1 MELNKDYNSLYRKY
15 KKKYLIAKK
24 NLKAGSGL
32 PNVSGLTIDT
42 NLDETPGGR
51 PMTPL
56 RPSPEPRTPE
66 KKYLFESLEPVYR
79 LEGNR
84 FTVEA
89 ESLEFVFEEIFQ
101 IEIDGRFLTIFR
113 SNQTGKIMYYFIK
126 KFIPSP
132 IKTILEPLTIIE
144 EKPRV
149 LWTEPLAGPGK
160 LDFDGK
166 HIKFLSRQQIK
177 FNRKEIYLFV
187 TENEDL
193 VYTDKI
199 PDFIEDVDY
208 ADERRRRKFGFYDLP
223 V

>member
-42 NLDETPGGR
+42 KLDETPGGR
-51 PMTPL
+51 PMT
-56 RPSPEPRTPE
+56 PEPRTPE

-79 LEGNR
+79 LRGNR

-89 ESLEFVFEEIFQ
+89 ESLEFVFEEINQ
-101 IEIDGRFLTIFR
+101 IKIDERFLTIFR

-126 KFIPSP
+126 NFIPSP
-132 IKTILEPLTIIE
+132 IKTKLEPLTIIE

-149 LWTEPLAGPGK
+149 LWTKPIAGPGK

-166 HIKFLSRQQIK
+166 HIKFLSREQIK
-177 FNRKEIYLFV
+177 FNGKEIYLFV

-193 VYTDKI
+193 VYFIDKV
-199 PDFIEDVDY
+199 PDFIEDADY
-208 ADERRRRKFGFYDLP
+208 ADELRRRKFGFYDLP

>member
-42 NLDETPGGR
+42 NLKDSGER

-56 RPSPEPRTPE
+56 TRSPEPRTPE
-66 KKYLFESLEPVYR
+66 KKYLFESLEPIYR
-79 LEGNR
+79 LRGNR

-89 ESLEFVFEEIFQ
+89 ESLEFVFEEINQ
-101 IEIDGRFLTIFR
+101 IVIDGRFLTIFR
-113 SNQTGKIMYYFIK
+113 SNQKGKIMYYFIK
-126 KFIPSP
+126 NFIPSS
-132 IKTILEPLTIIE
+132 IKTKLEPLTIIE

-149 LWTEPLAGPGK
+149 LWTKPIAGPGK

-166 HIKFLSRQQIK
+166 HIKFLSRHQIK
-177 FNRKEIYLFV
+177 FNGKEIYLFV

-199 PDFIEDVDY
+199 PDFIEDADY
-208 ADERRRRKFGFYDLP
+208 ADEIRRRRFGFYDLP